1 MLEGEYKM
9 KKKIMLSTISNFIG
23 ASRGRRGPVD
33 VPCITQYYSS
43 HPEAPQPCRHAF
55 TQLSD
60 FRLIGKDPDAGK
72 D

>member
-1 MLEGEYKM
+1 M

-23 ASRGRRGPVD
+23 ASRGRLGPVD

-43 HPEAPQPCRHAF
+43 HPEAPQPCRYAF

>member
-1 MLEGEYKM
+1 M
-9 KKKIMLSTISNFIG
+9 KKKIMLSTVSNFTG
-23 ASRGRRGPVD
+23 ASRGRLGPVD

-55 TQLSD
+55 TQCSD
-60 FRLIGKDPDAGK
+60 LRLVGAGK